1 MDEVREAIRR
11 VSNAAFTQRY
21 RLELM
26 LEVADSDDAIVSLT
40 ELSKALGVTTSNIQ
54 RPFESLV
61 LTRLITPLPDS
72 DSRFRYHIR
81 NPSAAWDWAYE
92 LAGLDR
98 ASVKAGAW
106 KTATSVLT
114 F

>member
-1 MDEVREAIRR
+1 MDEVRAAIRR

-26 LEVADSDDAIVSLT
+26 LEVADREDGIVSLT
-40 ELSKALGVTTSNIQ
+40 ELSKALDVTTSNIQ
-54 RPFESLV
+54 RPFEALV

-72 DSRFRYHIR
+72 DSRYRYHIR

-98 ASVKAGAW
+98 ATSEPGAW
-106 KTATSVLT
+106 RTAASVLT